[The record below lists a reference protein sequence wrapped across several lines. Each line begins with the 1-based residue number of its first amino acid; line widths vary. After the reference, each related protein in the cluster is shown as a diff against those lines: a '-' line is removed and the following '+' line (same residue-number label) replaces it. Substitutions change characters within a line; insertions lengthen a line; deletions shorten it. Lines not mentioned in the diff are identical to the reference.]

1 MRKITIR
8 AGTMGLSY
16 LFFTRPK
23 KKKKKLETLFAKD
36 HKNLFRVP
44 PKRFDSRWLV
54 IEAGGYC
61 VQRFAN
67 SRRLKVCFKLISTRD
82 KCSFSQNST
91 EKAVSC

>member
-16 LFFTRPK
+16 LFFTSQKK

-54 IEAGGYC
+54 I
-61 VQRFAN
+61 
-67 SRRLKVCFKLISTRD
+67 
-82 KCSFSQNST
+82 
-91 EKAVSC
+91 